1 MPTVTIPAGTLH
13 YRTAGP
19 ADSTAPPV
27 VFVHGFLVDSR
38 LWDGVADRLAARGI
52 RSYLVDWP
60 LGSHRTPMLPDADLS
75 PAGVAR
81 MINDVLDALGLD
93 GVTLVGNDTG
103 GAICQLLLADDP
115 RRIGRVVLTNC
126 DAFENFPPKA
136 FVPLFLAAKRPALT
150 AMLLAPM
157 RLRARAQLAAGV
169 RSADAPAAR
178 RRPDAPLDH
187 PGDDRSPHTR
197 RTSPASPA
205 ASIATRWSPPPRVC
219 ATSPVRRASCGERP
233 IAASRRPPAA
243 ASPPPSPTASWS
255 RSPACRRS
263 CPSTRRTPSPTRSS
277 PCRRRPRPPDRTSS
291 QLRLPALLTRSVP
304 PVSRPRPGL
313 SEVDAGH
320 DVGDDV
326 VLGVGVVLHRRPL
339 PFRQR
344 RLR

>member
-19 ADSTAPPV
+19 ADSTTPPV

-136 FVPLFLAAKRPALT
+136 FVPLFLVARRPALT
-150 AMLLAPM
+150 SMLLAPM
-157 RLRARAQLAAGV
+157 RLRVLRHSPLAFGLLMRRPLDADLTRHWVTPAMTDRRIREDIARFAPPL
-169 RSADAPAAR
+169 RSHRPRHRRPPPAR
-178 RRPDAPLDH
+178 LHRPDAHRVGNGRSLLHAGHRAPPRRRLRPQRAGGGPGRVDVRVDRRAGRRRRLDRH
-187 PGDDRSPHTR
+187 HVLGGHAGLT
-197 RTSPASPA
+197 RTSPAA
-205 ASIATRWSPPPRVC
+205 DTRQ
-219 ATSPVRRASCGERP
+219 RP
-233 IAASRRPPAA
+233 QARG
-243 ASPPPSPTASWS
+243 
-255 RSPACRRS
+255 
-263 CPSTRRTPSPTRSS
+263 
-277 PCRRRPRPPDRTSS
+277 PCRATAP
-291 QLRLPALLTRSVP
+291 
-304 PVSRPRPGL
+304 
-313 SEVDAGH
+313 
-320 DVGDDV
+320 
-326 VLGVGVVLHRRPL
+326 
-339 PFRQR
+339 
-344 RLR
+344 